1 MPTFTHSPATDADLP
16 DTGVTGSRQARDP
29 QQETVETPHG
39 VEFLHAG
46 SGNSLGDGRTAGGSA
61 NIAARDR
68 LPDTN
73 GSADDQ
79 EDGDGTPEAG
89 AGAQP

>member
-1 MPTFTHSPATDADLP
+1 MPTSREPPDA
-16 DTGVTGSRQARDP
+16 GAGASSAGATGSQPQQDP
-29 QQETVETPHG
+29 QQEAVRSAKG

-61 NIAARDR
+61 NVAAREV

-73 GSADDQ
+73 
-79 EDGDGTPEAG
+79 AG
-89 AGAQP
+89 ADKKDDGSSPTKVAPGRP